1 MASALAFLLFLF
13 TVTDG
18 WSWWHGKS
26 PKHRYGD
33 NSLKLDRSISNHDI
47 LMVSHGDRVISMVA
61 GGKSKKRSSKY
72 GKNKNILS
80 NYIKPSEI
88 PKVFSHLLL
97 LTHLLTPCTAEGEG
111 GEDVSI

>member
-1 MASALAFLLFLF
+1 MALILAFLLFLF
-13 TVTDG
+13 TLTNG
-18 WSWWHGKS
+18 WSWWHGKP
-26 PKHRYGD
+26 PKHRQRG
-33 NSLKLDRSISNHDI
+33 ISEDEL
-47 LMVSHGDRVISMVA
+47 LMFSRGDRLVTMVA

-80 NYIKPSEI
+80 NYIKSSEI

-111 GEDVSI
+111 GEDVSL